1 MAGREGQDILQDF
14 EGGLSTMPYSRILI
28 THLCLAGFLFL
39 IPSCASLTSQRTLE
53 EVKAKLDCVT
63 FSDELPWEQ
72 VKASLGRED
81 EAPIP
86 GPDSLFRNA
95 RVYKDRALIFYVD
108 TKEITEAGRPK
119 FVEEVKKIELCKE
132 K

>member
-1 MAGREGQDILQDF
+1 
-14 EGGLSTMPYSRILI
+14 MPYSRILM

-53 EVKAKLDCVT
+53 EVTAKLDCVT

-81 EAPIP
+81 EAPMP
-86 GPDSLFRNA
+86 GPGSLSKNA
-95 RVYKDRALIFYVD
+95 RVYKDKVLILHVD
-108 TKEITEAGRPK
+108 TKETTVAGRSM
-119 FVEEVKKIELCKE
+119 FVEVVKKIELCKE